1 MSERLRGLIEQGQQA
16 LRKEVVVMDESVVD
30 EHQGVEDDGSDDWED
45 DERIMPATLRRPG
58 SNASLPV
65 LSRSVSQRD
74 LHAPVQS
81 PYKLPPFPASRIKT
95 VQAPP
100 PSAWSA
106 GLTRT
111 APAPLPQPRTEQ
123 PISRTA
129 DVPVSMPR
137 SFATPSP
144 SRRPSAQ
151 DLSRH
156 RPAIY
161 TSHTSND
168 DLVSASPE
176 MRSFMEHARHTRL
189 DR

>member
-1 MSERLRGLIEQGQQA
+1 MSVRLRGLIEQAQQA

-30 EHQGVEDDGSDDWED
+30 EHQEVEDDGSHDWED
-45 DERIMPATLRRPG
+45 DERIMPATLRRPR

-81 PYKLPPFPASRIKT
+81 PYKLPAFPAARIKMA
-95 VQAPP
+95 QAPP

-106 GLTRT
+106 RT
-111 APAPLPQPRTEQ
+111 APAPLPQPPTEQ

-129 DVPVSMPR
+129 DVPVAMPR
-137 SFATPSP
+137 SFAIPSP

-151 DLSRH
+151 HLSRH

-176 MRSFMEHARHTRL
+176 MRSFMEQARHTRL

>member
-1 MSERLRGLIEQGQQA
+1 MDWMSERLRGLIEQGQQA

-45 DERIMPATLRRPG
+45 DERITPATLKRSR

-74 LHAPVQS
+74 LHAPIQS
-81 PYKLPPFPASRIKT
+81 PYKLPPLPTSRIKNT
-95 VQAPP
+95 QASP

-106 GLTRT
+106 GRTLT
-111 APAPLPQPRTEQ
+111 APAAIPSPSPQS
-123 PISRTA
+123 ISGTA
-129 DVPVSMPR
+129 PVPVPMPR

-144 SRRPSAQ
+144 SRRPSTQ
-151 DLSRH
+151 SLSRH
-156 RPAIY
+156 YPA
-161 TSHTSND
+161 TLND
-168 DLVSASPE
+168 DDVVSASPE
-176 MRSFMEHARHTRL
+176 MRGFMERARLTRV

>member
-1 MSERLRGLIEQGQQA
+1 MDRMSVRLRGLIEQGQQA
-16 LRKEVVVMDESVVD
+16 LRKEVVVMDDSVVD
-30 EHQGVEDDGSDDWED
+30 EHQGVEDDGSHDWED
-45 DERIMPATLRRPG
+45 EPATLRRPR

-74 LHAPVQS
+74 LHAPIQS

-95 VQAPP
+95 AQAPP

-106 GLTRT
+106 GRTRT
-111 APAPLPQPRTEQ
+111 APAPIPQPPTEQ
-123 PISRTA
+123 PVSRTTH
-129 DVPVSMPR
+129 VPVSMPQ

-156 RPAIY
+156 RPPIY

-176 MRSFMEHARHTRL
+176 MRSFMEQARHTRL